1 MRFWGIKLWSGGL
14 LLPLLAGG
22 VFLILR
28 NERVESRAAYSSEA
42 SGSVQTVVVGTDSSA
57 VVRLSE
63 AGAATSGSYETVQPF
78 ELTFHSV
85 SWPFLSNGEPTV
97 EGAVP
102 GFESAVIGD
111 VTGDGRDDLISVGLI
126 TQELGGATPSPYK
139 LYVYS
144 QLPDGTLADPER
156 YPLDPTDTFV
166 GLSLADMNND
176 GVEDVVITH
185 MQGIWLG
192 LSGPGGALQVVRLSS
207 TVADKKETHVA
218 AVTLD
223 LDGDGNQDVISHLQ
237 VAYYDQDDRS
247 VDRRSRFRIIYGDG
261 RGGALRSEDFGV
273 YGLLI
278 DAGTS
283 SEVYEKENATSLVV
297 NDLNN
302 DGYADLAM
310 ASRRS
315 DFLITPKTR
324 PFISIYLNDRLGRF
338 RDPQLI
344 PVSHLNDENLP
355 IVDILA
361 TGDFNGDGRNDLVG
375 TYGLPQATLW
385 TFLQTASGGFNAFPD
400 YGKLTHHLPGA
411 LNGVDLD
418 TDGRDDVVVGHAISL
433 TAGHPYSLTIGHY
446 LQKGGS
452 LLDEVKTGLPIEA
465 YAMGGLNQTGV
476 AAGDLN
482 SDGCT
487 DLAVAGGAHGLMVL
501 HGSNCIRAAVTGGV
515 LKPRSRANP
524 MASPDRPASRPSTRP
539 IVRDPRLSPR
549 KKGVREH

>member
-14 LLPLLAGG
+14 LLLLLAGG

-28 NERVESRAAYSSEA
+28 NERVESRAAYSSEV
-42 SGSVQTVVVGTDSSA
+42 SGSVQKVVVGADSNA
-57 VVRLSE
+57 VVRLSK
-63 AGAATSGSYETVQPF
+63 AGAATSGSYEAVQPF

-85 SWPFLSNGEPTV
+85 SWPFLSNGEPSV
-97 EGAVP
+97 EGALP
-102 GFESAVIGD
+102 EFHGAVIGD

-126 TQELGGATPSPYK
+126 KQELGGPTPSPYK
-139 LYVYS
+139 LYVYP

-166 GLSLADMNND
+166 GLFLADMNND

-192 LSGPGGALQVVRLSS
+192 LSGPGEALQVVRLSS

-223 LDGDGNQDVISHLQ
+223 LDGDGNQDVISRLQ
-237 VAYYDQDDRS
+237 VSYYGQDDRS

-283 SEVYEKENATSLVV
+283 SEAYEKEDATSLVV

-302 DGYADLAM
+302 DGYADLAL

-315 DFLITPKTR
+315 DVLITPKTR

-338 RDPQLI
+338 RDSQHI
-344 PVSHLNDENLP
+344 PVNHLNDESFP

-375 TYGLPQATLW
+375 TYGSPQATLW
-385 TFLQTASGGFNAFPD
+385 TFLQTTSGGFNAFPD
-400 YGKLTHHLPGA
+400 YGKQTHHLPEA
-411 LNGVDLD
+411 LVGVDLD

-465 YAMGGLNQTGV
+465 YALGGLSQTGV

-487 DLAVAGGAHGLMVL
+487 DLAVAGEAHGLMVL
-501 HGSNCIRAAVTGGV
+501 HGSNCIRAVAGGV
-515 LKPRSRANP
+515 LKPRSRPNP
-524 MASPDRPASRPSTRP
+524 SASPSRPASRPSTRP
-539 IVRDPRLSPR
+539 IVRDPRLSPHR
-549 KKGVREH
+549 LNRGP